1 MMYQKYKD
9 LIEKYYAA
17 IRRVKFSLIYGPVKT
32 KFIGKN
38 ITIVSRDKFEIG
50 NNIILGHDVV
60 LENGNGYGI
69 YIGKDVSIARD
80 CYIRTSN
87 HKMSDIS
94 VPISEQGHQSTK
106 INFKKDEYSI
116 VIEDDVW
123 IGAKCIILSGAHIG
137 KGSVISAGSIISSSK
152 IPEYSIASG
161 NPAKVISFRK

>member
-60 LENGNGYGI
+60 L
-69 YIGKDVSIARD
+69 DVSIARD
-80 CYIRTSN
+80 CFIRTSN